1 MIEFNKESKV
11 NRVHLAYKIFGGTFL
26 FTILFI
32 AAVNYNFLWLFG
44 GMPSLQELENPKS
57 QEASILISEDGE
69 EIGKYFREN
78 RNPVEFEELPPIIVN
93 TLIATEDARYV
104 SHSGIDVRSMARV
117 VFSIGTSGGGSTI
130 SQQLAKN
137 LFHTRSLEYGEEDP
151 IYMGLLM
158 KVGGLK
164 TAIAKVKEW
173 ILAIK
178 LERRYTKQEIL
189 AMYLN
194 EVSFGNNAYG
204 IQVACRTYFQKNIQ
218 AITYPEAAMLIG
230 LLQNPSLYNPRVR
243 PERTLAR
250 RNTVLNQLVKY
261 DYVAAEEGEKM
272 KSTPLNLNFKVE
284 NQNTGAAPYLRESIR
299 KELVNI
305 IQEINKDRPENQQ
318 LNLYTSG
325 LRIHTSID
333 SRMQKYAE
341 DAVQEHMRAQQIT
354 FNQHWSGRN
363 PWVNERMQEIK
374 GFIVTAM
381 KRTERYR
388 NLMEAYNNDEL
399 KVWEELKRPV
409 KMTVFSY
416 KGDID
421 TTLSPLDSMRYYK
434 RILNIGMMS
443 MDPTNGHVKAWIGG
457 INYKY
462 FKYDHISQSKRQPGS
477 TFKPFVYGAAIENE
491 IANPCDKYVD
501 EPVTFGTED
510 GLTNDT
516 WTPQNSDGNY
526 SYESLT
532 LRRAMGRS
540 INTISA
546 KLIKAMGP
554 SKVADFAHKAG
565 ITSSLYEGP
574 SLCLGTSE
582 VSVFEQ
588 VAAYCPF
595 ANGGEKIDPIIILK
609 ITDKNGVVLREFTPN
624 AKAVM
629 KPETA
634 YLMTFMLQGAVRE
647 PGGTAQGLNSSSI
660 AAGNEIGAK
669 TGTTSN
675 YSDGWFMGVTQKLV
689 TGVWVGGD
697 DRSIH
702 FRNISLGQ
710 GAKMAMP
717 AFSKFMEKVY
727 SDRSL
732 SLDGYHKMP
741 FIKPAAMAF
750 DFSCVGGVGADSTST
765 SSTTETTI
773 QE

>member
-1 MIEFNKESKV
+1 MIEPIKESKL
-11 NRVHLAYKIFGGTFL
+11 NKITLAYKIFGGTIL
-26 FTILFI
+26 FAILFI
-32 AAVNYNFLWLFG
+32 ASVNYNFLWLFG

-57 QEASILISEDGE
+57 QEASLLISEDGE

-78 RNPVEFEELPPIIVN
+78 RNPVEFEELSPILIN
-93 TLIATEDARYV
+93 TLMATEDARFI

-117 VFSIGTSGGGSTI
+117 LFSFGTSGGGSTI

-137 LFHTRSLEYGEEDP
+137 LFHTRSLEYGEDDP

-164 TAIAKVKEW
+164 TAIAKIKEW

-204 IQVACRTYFQKNIQ
+204 IQVACRTYFQKNVQ
-218 AITYPEAAMLIG
+218 TVTYPEAATLIG
-230 LLQNPSLYNPRVR
+230 LLQNPSLYDPRIR

-250 RNTVLNQLVKY
+250 RNTVLGQLAKY
-261 DYVAAEEGEKM
+261 EYLTEEDAEKM
-272 KSTPLNLNFKVE
+272 KADPLNLHYKVE

-299 KELVNI
+299 KEILGI
-305 IQEINKDRPENQQ
+305 LSEINKDRPEDQQ

-325 LRIHTSID
+325 LRIHTTID
-333 SRMQKYAE
+333 SRMQKYAQ
-341 DAVQEHMRAQQIT
+341 DAVQEHMKAQQIA
-354 FNQHWSGRN
+354 FNQHWGGRN
-363 PWVNERMQEIK
+363 PWVNEKMQELK
-374 GFIVTAM
+374 GFISSAM
-381 KRTERYR
+381 KRTQRYR
-388 NLMEAYNNDEL
+388 DLMEAYNNDEMR
-399 KVWEELKRPV
+399 VWEELKRPV

-416 KGDID
+416 HGDID

-434 RILNIGMMS
+434 RILNVGMMS

-462 FKYDHISQSKRQPGS
+462 FKYDHIAQSKRQPGS

-491 IANPCDKYVD
+491 IATPCDKYVD

-516 WTPQNSDGNY
+516 WTPQNSDGKY
-526 SYESLT
+526 SYENLT

-546 KLIKAMGP
+546 KLMKALGA
-554 SKVADFAHKAG
+554 SKIADFAHKAG

-582 VSVFEQ
+582 VSVYEQ
-588 VAAYCPF
+588 VSAYSTF

-609 ITDKNGVVLREFTPN
+609 ITDKNGVVLREFSPT

-647 PGGTAQGLNSSSI
+647 PGGTAEGLNRSSI

-675 YSDGWFMGVTQKLV
+675 FSDGWFMGVTQKLV
-689 TGVWVGGD
+689 TGIWVGGD

-702 FRNISLGQ
+702 FRNIQLGQ

-717 AFSKFMEKVY
+717 AFTKFMEKVY

-732 SLDGYHKMP
+732 ALDGYQKMP
-741 FIKPAAMAF
+741 FIKPENLAF
-750 DFSCVGGVGADSTST
+750 DFSCVGGIGGDSTLT
-765 SSTTETTI
+765 SSTATALPE
-773 QE
+773 

>member
-1 MIEFNKESKV
+1 MMELKQENKV
-11 NRVHLAYKIFGGTFL
+11 NRIGLAYKIFGGTFL

-32 AAVNYNFLWLFG
+32 TAVNYNFLWLFG

-57 QEASILISEDGE
+57 QEASLLISEDGE

-78 RNPVEFEELPPIIVN
+78 RNPIEFEELSPILIN
-93 TLIATEDARYV
+93 TLMATEDARFI

-117 VFSIGTSGGGSTI
+117 FFSFGTSGGGSTI

-137 LFHTRSLEYGEEDP
+137 LFHTRSLEYGEDDP

-164 TAIAKVKEW
+164 TAIAKIKEW

-204 IQVACRTYFQKNIQ
+204 IQVACRTYFQKNVQ
-218 AITYPEAAMLIG
+218 KVTYPEAATLIG
-230 LLQNPSLYNPRVR
+230 LLQNPSLYDPRIR

-250 RNTVLNQLVKY
+250 RNTVLGQLAKY
-261 DYVAAEEGEKM
+261 EYLTEEDAEKM
-272 KSTPLNLNFKVE
+272 KADPLNLRYKVE

-299 KELVNI
+299 KEILGI
-305 IQEINKDRPENQQ
+305 LAEINKDRPEDQQ

-325 LRIHTSID
+325 LRIHTTID
-333 SRMQKYAE
+333 SRMQKYAQ
-341 DAVQEHMRAQQIT
+341 DAVQEHMKAQQIA
-354 FNQHWSGRN
+354 FNQHWTGRN
-363 PWVNERMQEIK
+363 PWVNEKMQELK
-374 GFIVTAM
+374 GFISTAM
-381 KRTERYR
+381 KRTQRYR
-388 NLMEAYNNDEL
+388 DLMEAYNNDEMR
-399 KVWEELKRPV
+399 VWEELKRPI

-416 KGDID
+416 HGDID

-462 FKYDHISQSKRQPGS
+462 FKYDHIAQSKRQPGS

-491 IANPCDKYVD
+491 IATPCDKYVD

-516 WTPQNSDGNY
+516 WTPQNSDGKY
-526 SYESLT
+526 SYENLT

-546 KLIKAMGP
+546 KLMKSLGA
-554 SKVADFAHKAG
+554 SKIADFAHKAG

-588 VAAYCPF
+588 VSAYSTF

-609 ITDKNGVVLREFTPN
+609 ITDKNGVVLREFSPT

-647 PGGTAQGLNSSSI
+647 PGGTAEGLNRSSI

-675 YSDGWFMGVTQKLV
+675 FSDGWFMGVTQKLV
-689 TGVWVGGD
+689 TGIWVGGD

-702 FRNISLGQ
+702 YRNIQLGQ

-717 AFSKFMEKVY
+717 AFTKFMEKVY
-727 SDRSL
+727 EDKSL
-732 SLDGYHKMP
+732 ALDGYQKMP
-741 FIKPAAMAF
+741 FLKPENIAF
-750 DFSCVGGVGADSTST
+750 DFSCVGGIGGDSTLINST
-765 SSTTETTI
+765 ATAIPE
-773 QE
+773 